1 MNRLLAISTV
11 FATLFLAACEK
22 PVVVNVP
29 SPPVSVPGPMGPQ
42 GAPGNQGNQGNTG
55 ITGNTG
61 NTGAT
66 GKTGDASTIIVIPP
80 ASTPTN

>member
-1 MNRLLAISTV
+1 MNRLILTSALLATV
-11 FATLFLAACEK
+11 FLAACDK

-55 ITGNTG
+55 ITGDTG
-61 NTGAT
+61 STGAT
-66 GKTGDASTIIVIPP
+66 GRPGDPTTVIVIPP